1 LITGEAMKLP
11 TIPWARLL
19 AEGAL
24 ILISV
29 YFAIVLEGMSQ
40 DREAEQAAHIALAQ
54 MLDEMREDRSDVDVI
69 RAQLGTAD
77 LGRG

>member
-1 LITGEAMKLP
+1 MKLP